1 MHRLRIL
8 PRSAGIIGCTTTI
21 ALILF
26 SYYLLRTGNASSNTE
41 QQQSEQQLLRG
52 WNIDNNNADNMKV
65 DVKRSLDD
73 VMVLFPSGPSQES
86 SSSSTTTTTSTTGT
100 TTTTTTNT
108 ITPAMNISE
117 NGISQ
122 SDEQSGA
129 EVSPA
134 IFEGGDVYPPQKYP
148 VSVNM
153 NMGGFIDG
161 CIS

>member
-8 PRSAGIIGCTTTI
+8 PRPAGNIGCTTTI

-41 QQQSEQQLLRG
+41 QKQSEQQLLRG
-52 WNIDNNNADNMKV
+52 WNNDNNNADNMKV
-65 DVKRSLDD
+65 NVKRSLDD

-86 SSSSTTTTTSTTGT
+86 STTTSTTGT

-108 ITPAMNISE
+108 ITPAMNIQDS
-117 NGISQ
+117 ISL
-122 SDEQSGA
+122 SDEQSAA
-129 EVSPA
+129 EVNPA
-134 IFEGGDVYPPQKYP
+134 IFVGGDVVPPRKYP